1 MLGKFK
7 NFDKNNQVFYKISDI
22 ILIFETLNIFTLKIV
37 QLFWVRVNKKFLI
50 E

>member
-1 MLGKFK
+1 MLGNFK
-7 NFDKNNQVFYKISDI
+7 NFHKNNQVFYKISDI

-37 QLFWVRVNKKFLI
+37 QLFWVRVIKKFLI